1 MSHHFYPNLS
11 LKTGK
16 NYGFTLIEMLVIMVL
31 ISISVALVY
40 PSLIS
45 LREKF
50 DMTIEHADAEKNV
63 KKGEFNRFVTDGYTY
78 KPISS
83 THK

>member
-1 MSHHFYPNLS
+1 MA
-11 LKTGK
+11 
-16 NYGFTLIEMLVIMVL
+16 L

-40 PSLIS
+40 PSIHN

-50 DMTIEHADAEKNV
+50 DTLLEESETKKNV
-63 KKGEFNRFVTDGYTY
+63 KKETFTRFVNDGFIY

-83 THK
+83 AIKP